1 MMFRRL
7 QIAAFRRSLPH
18 SAVKMKLLQ
27 KLAPVACRSFK
38 IYVAEAANLYGSA
51 IGPGHGR

>member
-1 MMFRRL
+1 MMAGPAAGVSMEASVAGMMFRRL

-38 IYVAEAANLYGSA
+38 I
-51 IGPGHGR
+51 